1 MVIIKVVE
9 KGSEKSMDK
18 NSNYWQEDFILQ
30 FSMQIQEAIKEQRDN
45 TKRDYTVL
53 NNKGGGILW
62 LK

>member
-1 MVIIKVVE
+1 
-9 KGSEKSMDK
+9 MDK

-53 NNKGGGILW
+53 NNKGGEL
-62 LK
+62 L

>member
-1 MVIIKVVE
+1 MVIMKIVE
-9 KGSEKSMDK
+9 KGDEKSMGK
-18 NSNYWQEDFILQ
+18 NNNYWQEDFILQ

-45 TKRDYTVL
+45 NKRDYTVS

>member
-1 MVIIKVVE
+1 MVIMKIVK
-9 KGSEKSMDK
+9 KGSEKSMGK

-30 FSMQIQEAIKEQRDN
+30 FNMQIQEAIKEQRDN

-53 NNKGGGILW
+53 NNKGGELLW

>member
-1 MVIIKVVE
+1 MVIMKVVK

-18 NSNYWQEDFILQ
+18 NNNYWQEDFILQ
-30 FSMQIQEAIKEQRDN
+30 FNMQIQEAIKEQRDN

>member
-1 MVIIKVVE
+1 
-9 KGSEKSMDK
+9 MDK

-45 TKRDYTVL
+45 NKRDYTVL